1 MQPQVPIRPSPQ
13 PLACI
18 NPNIQ
23 IRDAGALDERERK
36 EERRP
41 PVNVACVNT
50 TQILNAA

>member
-1 MQPQVPIRPSPQ
+1 MQPQVLIRPSSQ

-18 NPNIQ
+18 NPNILS
-23 IRDAGALDERERK
+23 RDAGALDERGRK

-41 PVNVACVNT
+41 PVNGACVKT